1 MLSRDDVK
9 AYMMAKKATEETFPF
24 GPDTAVYKV
33 MGKMYALLPNDDP
46 LRLSLKCDPDLAE
59 VLRENYDAVKP
70 GYHLNKRHWN
80 TVAIDG
86 SIPDD
91 EIEEMIDESYRLVV
105 SKMTKKDQKL
115 LDEM

>member
-9 AYMMAKKATEETFPF
+9 AYLMNKKATEETFPF
-24 GPDTAVYKV
+24 GPDTAVFKV
-33 MGKMYALLPNDDP
+33 LGKMYALLPADDP
-46 LRLSLKCDPDLAE
+46 VRISLKCDPDFAE
-59 VLRENYDAVKP
+59 VLRDTYEAVEA

-80 TVAIDG
+80 TVTVDG

-105 SKMTKKDQKL
+105 EKMTKKDQKR